1 MTPRTVLIAPDKF
14 KGSLTGAEV
23 AAAVT
28 RGLARHT
35 DARTIS
41 LPVADGGD
49 GTVAAAVAAGYAEV
63 SLTATG
69 PTGEPVQTHYARLG
83 ETAVVEMA
91 AISGLAQLPSGRL
104 EPMTATSRGTG
115 EILAAAIEAGCSQI
129 VLGIGGSA
137 TTDGGAGMLAALGAR
152 LTDDTGATLDDGG
165 AALADLKGLDVSAL
179 TDRMQGVSMV
189 VACDVDNPLT
199 GRRGAAAVYGPQKG
213 ADPGQVEQLDA
224 ALSHFADVVAAHTG
238 RDEREA
244 SGAGA
249 AGGVGYAGVALLR
262 AELRGG
268 VDVVFDLLGF
278 AEQLSQAD
286 FVITGEG
293 SLDEQTLSGK
303 APAGVAAAAAAHGIP
318 VVAVCG
324 RTTLSQE
331 QLREAGIEAAYAL
344 SDLEPDLDRSM
355 AQAESLVEQL
365 GEQVAR
371 DHLASPES
379 D

>member
-1 MTPRTVLIAPDKF
+1 MLIAPDKF

-23 AAAVT
+23 AAAVR

-137 TTDGGAGMLAALGAR
+137 TTDGGAGMVAALGAA
-152 LTDDTGATLDDGG
+152 LTDDTGASVDDGG
-165 AALADLKGLDVSAL
+165 AALAGLSGLDLDGLAE
-179 TDRMQGVSMV
+179 RMKGVTLV

-199 GRRGAAAVYGPQKG
+199 GPNGAAAVYGPQKG
-213 ADPGQVEQLDA
+213 ADPTQVDQLDA
-224 ALSHFADVVAAHTG
+224 ALAHFADVVSAQTG
-238 RDEREA
+238 QDERDA
-244 SGAGA
+244 PGAGA
-249 AGGVGYAGVALLR
+249 AGGVGYAGLALLR
-262 AELRGG
+262 ARLRPGA
-268 VDVVFDLLGF
+268 DVVFDLLGF
-278 AEQLSQAD
+278 QERLAEAD

-303 APAGVAAAAAAHGIP
+303 APAGVASAAAAHGIT

-324 RTTLSQE
+324 RTTLSAD
-331 QLREAGIEAAYAL
+331 QLSEVGVAGVYAL
-344 SDLEPDLDRSM
+344 SDIEPDLDRSM
-355 AQAESLVEQL
+355 ADAAHLLEQI
-365 GEQVAR
+365 GERVAQ
-371 DHLASPES
+371 DHLISE
-379 D
+379 DR